1 MKKFFNW
8 RSVSMGAVAGS
19 LVILAAGSTIGTDD
33 PNNPAGGQTPNEVLG
48 IPSDDDA
55 TEAPKVDNPNV
66 NVANPNIVVESEQGH
81 QYLAI
86 YLTGVWN
93 QEDSEWLKLFGTGL
107 SQQNLWVTVD
117 DVPKG
122 VDVYNNSDENSK
134 TLIAD
139 VVFLVDNSGSM
150 SEEAEAVAK
159 SIMDWSALLSA
170 SGLDLNV
177 GCVGYGDDSYNAV
190 DGALNMCKPEDMND
204 WMQQNGYGVKRTH
217 AFGGEDAAILRSLAS
232 NDYKNGSY
240 NECGMV
246 ALHFAHDNFN
256 FRSGSNRIYVNFT
269 DEPNQPNG
277 IEKWSVEYLNPE
289 NGNWNTNF
297 GTVHTVYSDNNHNF
311 SDNYLRSERPW
322 TMSDYTGGT
331 TLFTDRYFTN
341 FTLENIP
348 VTGAMQNSYILR
360 IANISAYFD
369 GQEHKITIT
378 VYDNNGNIQAEK
390 TIYFTFGSN

>member
-1 MKKFFNW
+1 MKKIFNW
-8 RSVSMGAVAGS
+8 RSVSMSAVAGS
-19 LVILAAGSTIGTDD
+19 LIILAAGSNIGTDD
-33 PNNPAGGQTPNEVLG
+33 PNNPSGGQTANEILG

-55 TEAPKVDNPNV
+55 TEAPTVENPNV
-66 NVANPNIVVESEQGH
+66 NVANPNIVIESDQGH

-93 QEDSEWLKLFGTGL
+93 EKDAEWLKLFGTGL
-107 SQQNLWVTVD
+107 SQQNLWISVD
-117 DVPKG
+117 DDPKG
-122 VDVYNNSDENSK
+122 VDVYNNSVENSK

-177 GCVGYGDDSYNAV
+177 GCVGYGDSYYAV
-190 DGALNMCKPEDMND
+190 DGAINMCKPEEMNA
-204 WMQQNGYGVKRTH
+204 WMQNNGYGTNRTH
-217 AFGGEDAAILRSLAS
+217 TFGGEDAANLRALAS
-232 NDYKNGSY
+232 NDYQNGAY

-246 ALHFAHDNFN
+246 ALHYAHDNFN

-269 DEPNQPNG
+269 DEPNQPYG

-289 NGNWNTNF
+289 NGNWNTNY

-311 SDNYLRSERPW
+311 SDNLLWSERPW
-322 TMSDYTGGT
+322 IMSDYTGGT
-331 TLFTDRYFTN
+331 TLFTDRYFTD

-360 IANISAYFD
+360 ITNIAPYFD

-390 TIYFTFGSN
+390 TILFTFGA